1 MKNRKYSRITSGTAL
16 ATITV
21 WGAIAGGCG
30 GGEETQVTAAPAPR
44 QYTPPSDPTPSVISV
59 ADLMAQLSIDN
70 RVMLP
75 ENQAPSTTEE
85 RKAVLVF
92 FDAFARGDNESL
104 RPMLTGLD
112 QRELNS
118 MVDTGVWD
126 DATRDISSIEVQ
138 TGTNEFGQKCALSIF
153 EVNYEYQP
161 QLWYYEV
168 DGENP
173 EFESAP
179 CPPGIL
185 DELSGDWIEAWH
197 KILGEEIALG
207 DQPDEEFD
215 PINRDLDPRND
226 DEPSAGGGSGSGT
239 TPSSTRPSPGGGSKK
254 RPPRQPR
261 KPPGPG

>member
-1 MKNRKYSRITSGTAL
+1 MKNLEYSKVTAGTAL
-16 ATITV
+16 ALSIV
-21 WGAIAGGCG
+21 WGVIAGGCG
-30 GGEETQVTAAPAPR
+30 GGEEAEVTAAPAPR
-44 QYTPPSDPTPSVISV
+44 QYTPPADPTPTVISV
-59 ADLMAQLSIDN
+59 ADLMAQLSIDA
-70 RVMLP
+70 RIILP

-104 RPMLTGLD
+104 HPMLTGLD

-126 DATRDISSIEVQ
+126 EATKDITSIEIQ
-138 TGTNEFGQKCALSIF
+138 TGSNEFGQKCALSVI
-153 EVNYEYQP
+153 EVDFEYQP
-161 QLWYYEV
+161 QLWYYMV
-168 DGENP
+168 GGDNP

-197 KILGEEIALG
+197 RILGEEIALG

-226 DEPSAGGGSGSGT
+226 DEPSAGGGGGGT
-239 TPSSTRPSPGGGSKK
+239 TPGGTRPSPGGGGKK
-254 RPPRQPR
+254 PPRKPR